1 VDVLEHRRKQPALV
15 PELTRPEGEPT
26 MSDHPKRTTAVV
38 VAVLATGLLTA
49 APAHAVSGGTAASAG
64 AYPYVAKLTAEG
76 RACGGALV
84 EPDLLLTAAG
94 CFPENPQGGV
104 PAKATTAI
112 VGRTSLSGTGG
123 HSVRVT
129 GLVVRADRDVALA
142 RIETPITDIAPLPLS
157 TIPVNYPSG
166 DETLSLAGY
175 GRTEAEWV
183 PDTLHVGTFKVPS
196 STATT
201 LALTGTNGT
210 DACRGDAGAPI
221 FRDAGGRTDVLAV
234 SSSSWQHGCFGE
246 TTTRQGTVGARID
259 DIAGWI
265 RQQAL
270 APVAKAVGHA
280 ITLTWHP
287 LSPVDHAG
295 YRVYGSATPDVP
307 VDSAHLLGVSGSTS
321 YTQTSLPGNTTR
333 YYRIVAAT
341 ADGWTSTPTD
351 VLAATTPA
359 SPGADFTGDGKDDAG
374 AGYDLKNARTGVYVW
389 PTTAAGIGAP
399 QLQWS
404 ADGWEASRVRWV
416 SGDFNGD
423 GRSDFGAFYD
433 YLDGGGNLFL
443 WYANASGG
451 FDAQGVKWGGAFSP
465 LKAKFT
471 TGDFDGD
478 GRTDI
483 AAAYDNGNADLSVL
497 TWHAT
502 ATGVDAPVT
511 RWRTGPGNWGLA
523 QSSWLA
529 GDFNGDGRADLA
541 SFYDYRDS
549 TANLFLWY
557 ANASGG
563 FDAQG
568 VKWGGGIPS
577 GKAQFVSGDFDGDG
591 RTDVAAAI
599 DLGGANLTFRTWHAT
614 ATGVDAPVV
623 QWTTGAGQW
632 NLGQSRWTAGDFD
645 GDGRTDLLASYDY
658 GSSNTNLFRWHAT
671 ASGGFDAEGVKWS
684 SNGTFSAPQ
693 STLF

>member
-1 VDVLEHRRKQPALV
+1 MSIRPTRTVALA
-15 PELTRPEGEPT
+15 
-26 MSDHPKRTTAVV
+26 TAV
-38 VAVLATGLLTA
+38 LTGGLLA
-49 APAHAVSGGTAASAG
+49 AVPAAAVSGGTVASAG
-64 AYPYVAKLTAEG
+64 PYPYAAKLTADG

-84 EPDLLLTAAG
+84 EPDLILTAAS

-104 PAKATTAI
+104 PAKATTAT
-112 VGRTSLSGTGG
+112 VGRTVLSGTGG
-123 HSVRVT
+123 HVAKVT
-129 GLVVRADRDVALA
+129 NVVVRGDRDVALA
-142 RIETPITDIAPLPLS
+142 RIDVPITDIAPLPLS

-166 DETLSLAGY
+166 NETLSLAGY

-183 PDTLHVGTFKVPS
+183 PDALHVGTFKAPS
-196 STATT
+196 ATATT
-201 LALTGTNGT
+201 LSLTGTNGT

-221 FRDAGGRTDVLAV
+221 FRDADSRTDVVAV
-234 SSSSWQHGCFGE
+234 ASSSWQHGCFGE
-246 TTTRQGTVGARID
+246 TTTRQGTVAARTD

-270 APVAKAVGHA
+270 APVAKATGHA
-280 ITLTWHP
+280 ITVTWHP
-287 LSPVDHAG
+287 LSPADNAT
-295 YRVYGSATPDVP
+295 YRVYGATTPDVP
-307 VDSAHLLGVSGSTS
+307 VDSAHLLGSAGAAG
-321 YTQTSLPGNTTR
+321 YTLTGIPGRQTR
-333 YYRIVAAT
+333 YYRVVAAT

-351 VLAATTPA
+351 VISATTPA
-359 SPGADFTGDGKDDAG
+359 SAGPDFTGDGKDDAG

-389 PTTAAGIGAP
+389 PTTATGVDAP
-399 QLQWS
+399 QLKWS

-416 SGDFNGD
+416 TGDFNGD

-433 YLDGGGNLFL
+433 YLDGGTNLFL
-443 WYANASGG
+443 FYANASGG
-451 FDAQGVKWGGAFSP
+451 FDAGVIKWSGALRP
-465 LKAKFT
+465 LNARFT
-471 TGDFDGD
+471 TADFDGD

-511 RWRTGPGNWGLA
+511 QWRTGAGNWVLA
-523 QSSWLA
+523 QSTWRA

-541 SFYDYRDS
+541 AFYDYRDN

-557 ANASGG
+557 GNASGG

-568 VKWGGGIPS
+568 VKWNGAIPS
-577 GKAQFVSGDFDGDG
+577 GKAQFVSGDFDRDG
-591 RTDVAAAI
+591 RTDLGAAI
-599 DLGGANLTFRTWHAT
+599 DLGSANLTFRTWHAT
-614 ATGVDAPVV
+614 AAGVDAPVT
-623 QWTTGAGQW
+623 QWTTGTGAW

-658 GSSNTNLFRWHAT
+658 GSSNTNLFRWHAN

-684 SNGTFSAPQ
+684 SNGTFNAAQ
-693 STLF
+693 SSMF